1 MASLQGGGGEMRVVL
16 QIKRAQTGK
25 VDTVELTGKVTE
37 EQIKQLT
44 KQETSDG
51 SHS

>member
-1 MASLQGGGGEMRVVL
+1 MSNLQGGGGEMRVVL

-25 VDTVELTGKVTE
+25 VETVELTGRLSE
-37 EQIKQLT
+37 EQLKQLT
-44 KQETSDG
+44 EQETKDG

>member
-1 MASLQGGGGEMRVVL
+1 MSNLQGGGGEMRVVL

-25 VDTVELTGKVTE
+25 VDTVELTGRVTE
-37 EQIKQLT
+37 EQFKQLT
-44 KQETSDG
+44 EQEKKDG